1 MESDME
7 ANMENMENI
16 FEIGDQITAEF
27 AWNSVFRLLSF
38 KGLLKFI
45 MNLVVVNLLCGKI
58 NFGKDLQRL
67 ANRAKKLGNLKNS
80 QKD

>member
-1 MESDME
+1 
-7 ANMENMENI
+7 MENMENI